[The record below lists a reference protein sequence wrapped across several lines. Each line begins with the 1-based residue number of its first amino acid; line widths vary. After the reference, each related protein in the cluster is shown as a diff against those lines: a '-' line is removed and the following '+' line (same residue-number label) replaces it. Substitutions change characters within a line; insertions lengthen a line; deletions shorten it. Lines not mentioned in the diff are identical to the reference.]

1 MLKSKVCAVYPAFCK
16 QPLSMAGPA
25 GGYCKSKTGRAT
37 INISKG
43 LVYDI
48 VYLKQTNQPSFYNG
62 WCLILIQKEIDQVVI
77 NTDARSL
84 LEQHGLPNSDR
95 ILIRD
100 RKPEICGDDVSM
112 NLVLADDVI
121 STEAGLYIMTHTT
134 NPFLRSET
142 IRQAI
147 SEFLESQNDS
157 LFTVNK
163 LQTRFYNSDCV
174 PINHDPNKLERT
186 QDLEPY
192 FEENSCLYIFTKEG
206 FLKNGNRI
214 GVNPIMKEISRVES
228 IDIDNMEDW
237 NLAEIIAKKK

>member
-1 MLKSKVCAVYPAFCK
+1 MKKIVALLPMKLNSERVPNKNFKILGDKPLYRWMLDSLDKLESIE
-16 QPLSMAGPA
+16 
-25 GGYCKSKTGRAT
+25 R
-37 INISKG
+37 II
-43 LVYDI
+43 
-48 VYLKQTNQPSFYNG
+48 
-62 WCLILIQKEIDQVVI
+62 I
-77 NTDARSL
+77 NTDAECL
-84 LEQHGLPNSDR
+84 LTESFESKKIIVR
-95 ILIRD
+95 K
-100 RKPEICGDDVSM
+100 RKPEICGDFVSM
-112 NLVLADDVI
+112 NKVIEDDIQNIEAD
-121 STEAGLYIMTHTT
+121 TFLMTHTT

-147 SEFLESQNDS
+147 SELLESQNDS

>member
-1 MLKSKVCAVYPAFCK
+1 MKKIVALLPMKLNSERVPNKNFKILGGKPLYRWMLDSLDKLESIE
-16 QPLSMAGPA
+16 
-25 GGYCKSKTGRAT
+25 R
-37 INISKG
+37 II
-43 LVYDI
+43 
-48 VYLKQTNQPSFYNG
+48 
-62 WCLILIQKEIDQVVI
+62 I
-77 NTDARSL
+77 NTDAECL
-84 LEQHGLPNSDR
+84 LTESFESKKIIVR
-95 ILIRD
+95 K
-100 RKPEICGDDVSM
+100 RKPEICGDFVSM
-112 NLVLADDVI
+112 NKVIEDDIQNIEAD
-121 STEAGLYIMTHTT
+121 TFLMTHTT